1 MQDFKPDGLSL
12 SSNLG
17 THILEGGDPLFSNFH
32 MWLRHT
38 RSKIEAC
45 EEEEEGPTHP
55 YLQLPSSPTMKST
68 PSRT

>member
-1 MQDFKPDGLSL
+1 MQDFKPDGWSL

-17 THILEGGDPLFSNFH
+17 TH

-38 RSKIEAC
+38 RSKIEEC
-45 EEEEEGPTHP
+45 EEEEEEEEGPTHP
-55 YLQLPSSPTMKST
+55 YLQLPSSPTVKST

>member
-1 MQDFKPDGLSL
+1 MQDFKPDGWSL

-17 THILEGGDPLFSNFH
+17 TH

-38 RSKIEAC
+38 RLKIEEC

-55 YLQLPSSPTMKST
+55 YLQLPSSPTVKSA